1 MKKVLDVAF
10 IFHKDNY
17 FLSGKH
23 FDNCYYNFFMK
34 ALKRNS
40 EISVKYFATEDVFDA
55 SVLKNKFDVI
65 LLFGN
70 ADFGMPKEIKNIE
83 RLGIPVI
90 ARSADPRDA
99 KKAQKNHSRWNIDYY
114 FHFHSKKFFYELYP
128 KKFRYKTIF
137 YGVEPSLFQNLNPF
151 KKRIKNKIL
160 NSGNVGNLNFIS
172 KILNDIRDPKWNN
185 YRCKILRTKCN
196 NLPYVDYTSTLEHEY
211 VNDRYPLL
219 LQKYQGAI
227 AADTYS
233 PVIKYWEIP
242 ASGCLTFMEISKKN
256 GGEYIGFE
264 DYENA
269 IFINEKN
276 YQDKFSE
283 YLTDIDNKKW
293 ENIAK
298 AGNKFALRKFN
309 NDQGIESLVE
319 LMKTLL

>member
-1 MKKVLDVAF
+1 VKKVLDVAF

-34 ALKRNS
+34 ALQRNP
-40 EISVKYFATEDVFDA
+40 EISVKNFPTEDVFDA
-55 SVLKNKFDVI
+55 GILKGKFDAI

-83 RLGIPVI
+83 KLEIPVI

-99 KKAQKNHSRWNIDYY
+99 KKSKKNHSRWKIDYY
-114 FHFHSKKFFYELYP
+114 FHFHSEKFFHELYP

-137 YGVEPSLFQNLNPF
+137 YGVEPSLFQNLQPF
-151 KKRIKNKIL
+151 NERIKNKIL
-160 NSGNVGNLNFIS
+160 NSGNIGNLHFFSRI
-172 KILNDIRDPKWNN
+172 INDVRDPKWNN
-185 YRCKILRTKCN
+185 YRCKVLRTKCN
-196 NLPYVDYTSTLEHEY
+196 NLSYVDYTLTQNQEY
-211 VNDRYPLL
+211 VNDKYPLL
-219 LQKYQGAI
+219 LQKYCAAI

-242 ASGCLTFMEISKKN
+242 AAGCLTFMEISEKN
-256 GGEYIGFE
+256 NGEYIGFKDNE
-264 DYENA
+264 TA

-283 YLTDIDNKKW
+283 YLSDKENKKW
-293 ENIAK
+293 KTITK
-298 AGNKFALRKFN
+298 AGNEFALKKFN
-309 NDQGIESLVE
+309 NDTGVESVVE
-319 LMKTLL
+319 LIKMLL